1 MGERARLPCWCLAL
15 LLLAPPIVMAD
26 ESTNSL
32 DTTSSA
38 SVTDVL
44 FEPVEQGGYCG
55 RTDHYTLVV
64 LFSSLTYNKQVIL

>member
-1 MGERARLPCWCLAL
+1 MLVPRAL
-15 LLLAPPIVMAD
+15 LLDPPIVIAD
-26 ESTNSL
+26 DPTNDL
-32 DTTSSA
+32 DVISSA

-44 FEPVEQGGYCG
+44 FERVEQGGYCG